1 MKSYNFNR
9 FHHVERNFL
18 CQTGD
23 PTGTG
28 RGGESIFGYY
38 GLWQYQINHF
48 GNTCEISRVLYGQQ
62 AKYYEAEQVPVLKHT
77 KPGLL
82 SMVNVGDNM
91 YICLVMLQHL
101 NIH

>member
-38 GLWQYQINHF
+38 MDF
-48 GNTCEISRVLYGQQ
+48 
-62 AKYYEAEQVPVLKHT
+62 
-77 KPGLL
+77 
-82 SMVNVGDNM
+82 DNFDNFKTG
-91 YICLVMLQHL
+91 I
-101 NIH
+101 

>member
-38 GLWQYQINHF
+38 MDF
-48 GNTCEISRVLYGQQ
+48 GNFKTGILI
-62 AKYYEAEQVPVLKHT
+62 T
-77 KPGLL
+77 
-82 SMVNVGDNM
+82 
-91 YICLVMLQHL
+91 LVTFLGYCMGNKL
-101 NIH
+101 NTMRQNKSLC

>member
-28 RGGESIFGYY
+28 RGGESIFGYH
-38 GLWQYQINHF
+38 GLWLYRFDHF
-48 GNTCEISRVLYGQQ
+48 VNIYGVFRVLYGQQ

-91 YICLVMLQHL
+91 YA
-101 NIH
+101 